1 MRQDNQIRS
10 IFFFSQT
17 GCLLP
22 FFIILNLLFGWI
34 FLSPLLWFGIEL
46 LLILVFAI
54 NLLLLA
60 KKVTNLKPKYDKVI
74 DTQAEV
80 INSSCSRLPE
90 SKK

>member
-1 MRQDNQIRS
+1 MRQDKQARS

-34 FLSPLLWFGIEL
+34 FLSPLLWLGIGL
-46 LLILVFAI
+46 LLILIFII

-60 KKVTNLKPKYDKVI
+60 KKVTNINPKYDKVI

-80 INSSCSRLPE
+80 IKNRE
-90 SKK
+90 S